1 MSTNNDLK
9 LLDAMTLSKFAAKI
23 GVRRLKMSAK
33 QQKILCFCL
42 SGQNPLFL
50 VKLHLVQ
57 LGIVTSQGQQFL
69 VVAHFYDLPLV

>member
-1 MSTNNDLK
+1 MSTDNDLK

-23 GVRRLKMSAK
+23 GVRQLKMTAK
-33 QQKILCFCL
+33 QQKILCFQD

-57 LGIVTSQGQQFL
+57 LGIMSTQGQQFL
-69 VVAHFYDLPLV
+69 MITHF